1 MSRRLVTC
9 ALLVC
14 LVLCGRAAA
23 EQPTGEQLY
32 ARHCADCHG
41 AKGEGTSEIAPL
53 AGDKPVSELA
63 RFIDKTM
70 PKDEPETLNA
80 EESQLVAAYIYDAF
94 YSPMAQVR
102 NAPARVELS
111 RLTVRQYRHVLAD
124 LVGSFRNRAPWQH
137 VGGLDAEY
145 YKSRRFRREDRQIER
160 VDATVNFQ
168 FGEGTPGDGFGKEEF
183 SGRWNGSFL
192 APETGEYEF
201 IVKTD
206 NGARLWIND
215 TRTPLIDAW
224 VKSGNDTEYR
234 QSIWLLGGRAYPV
247 RLEWSKSKEKSA
259 SIGLWWKVPGRQEEV
274 VPARYLSRQRFP
286 SSFVAT
292 TPFPP
297 DDRSVGYE
305 RGTSVSKAWDAA
317 TTDGA
322 IETAAYI
329 EQHLEELS
337 RVKADARDRADRLR
351 EFCHKFAERAF
362 RRPLSDLE
370 RELYV
375 DRQFAGMDDPAVAVK
390 RSVLLVLKSPR
401 FLYQNLEDEVVDGYD
416 IAARLSFALW
426 DSLPDDELLSAARE
440 GRLATREQ
448 VVAQAERM
456 AKDIRAQAKLRE
468 FLAQWLKLDHIQ
480 ELSKDPQ
487 QFADFNPQI
496 ASDLRTSLD
505 LMIDEVITSDAADF
519 RTLLTGDELFLN
531 GRLAKF
537 YGAELPEE
545 ADFQKVKLE
554 PDARAG
560 VLTHPYLL
568 AGFAYTSTSSPIHRG
583 VFIARSVL
591 GRSLRPPP
599 EAVSPLAPDLH
610 PDLTTRE
617 RVILQTQAEMC
628 MSCHNLINPLGFTLE
643 HFDAVGRYRKEE
655 KGKPIDASGSYLA
668 RTGEEA
674 KFAGVRDLARYLADS
689 PETHTALSEQLFHY
703 LIKQPINAFGPEAS
717 PRLTKRFT
725 EEQFNLRKLMV
736 EIAAFAALEMP
747 PRKP

>member
-736 EIAAFAALEMP
+736 EVAAFAALEMP